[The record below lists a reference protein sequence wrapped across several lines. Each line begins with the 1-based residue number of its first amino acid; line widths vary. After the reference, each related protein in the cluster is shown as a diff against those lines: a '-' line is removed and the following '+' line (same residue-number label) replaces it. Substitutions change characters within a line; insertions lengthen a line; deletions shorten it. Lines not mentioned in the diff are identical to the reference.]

1 MNDTNIHFPVEEH
14 RRCADEIRRGAVS
27 VVNILERW
35 LDARSVLDLGC
46 GTGIWLRVF
55 SDGGRREVFGVDCE
69 PVGATDLVIAHDQFL
84 VADLG
89 QKLDLHRRFDLVLCL
104 EVAEHL
110 NAWCADMVVE
120 NCVRHGD
127 VIVFSAAIP
136 GQQGIQHLNEQP
148 PQYWTEKFR
157 RHGYVVL
164 DVIRPQ
170 IWDDSQIPVWYRQNM
185 LLIVAEDSPQLAAL
199 RANAGPG
206 RGGPL
211 ALAHPEYLRMFS
223 GMAQAGTVETETL
236 RQRLTQVHGEFETAL
251 IAVIHQR
258 DDETQA
264 RSTAEAGLSEATAA
278 RDAALRQ
285 SEADTAQRVAAD
297 QALDAIRVSLEAEV
311 PARQAAESALAEATS
326 ARELEAAARVAAE
339 QARIELGR
347 ALDAEAAARAVAEAS
362 CTDALRERDAEAAA
376 RVAAEQAHI
385 ELGRA
390 LAAEAAARGVA
401 DASCTDALRERDA
414 ESAARIAAEQALVE
428 VRRRRDIEAAA
439 RVALEAS
446 RAAAQRDRDAE
457 TAARRGAERA
467 LGDVRQS
474 LAAQTAARVL
484 AEAGLADALR
494 RRDGNAAARVAAEAE
509 VASATLRLRTEHEV
523 RIGIE
528 TTLAEL
534 RRQHTAEALA
544 RRNAVAELDGT
555 RLALGAAQEARSA
568 AQRAQ
573 DRIGGELAAAQR
585 TQNRI
590 SGELAAAQCAQNRIS
605 GELAAA
611 QREIAVLHWER
622 QIIVGSTL
630 WRATEPL
637 RRLGRTVSRPSRQ
650 RLRTLSGTLLPWL
663 RRSPHPEEAL
673 LQQRPWDEVPDP
685 PPILPTVA
693 PAVDASAEP
702 HLAAATPIT
711 PPTTSRGMRRIVFVS
726 GEPNTPGHTYRI
738 VRAAEA
744 ASRLGLIASWMRIEE
759 AEARGQEISAADVVY
774 IWRAANSPVVTN
786 LLDRARAA
794 GAKVV
799 FDVDDLVFEPK
810 LAEISIIDGI
820 RTLQLTETEVAGLFN
835 LFSQVVTQ
843 VDACVATTEALAER
857 LRACN
862 RVTFVLPNGFDDAVL
877 EASRRA
883 VRRRHGAT
891 DGLIRLGYAAG
902 TRTHQAD
909 FRVAVDAIATLLRER
924 PQCRL
929 VLFRDPAAH
938 TPVLMVDEFSV
949 LAGLEAQIEWRDMV
963 PLGELANE
971 MARFDINLVP
981 LEAGNP
987 FCESKSELKY
997 FESALV
1003 EVCTVASATGPMR
1016 AAIRDGETG
1025 RIADT
1030 PAAWHQVLRELVDD
1044 PQQRAR
1050 LARAAYFDVLWRF
1063 GPQRRAATL
1072 GAILAQLDGD
1082 ERGAAAFELEL
1093 RRHKQSAVPRH
1104 IDIPPAETV
1113 FQSDRDGVA
1122 EVTVVV
1128 PLYNY
1133 AHYIEEA
1140 LESVRLQSL
1149 SPLDLVV
1156 VDDASTDDSLAVAL
1170 AWIRR
1175 HAGRFNRI
1183 VVLRNHTNAGLA
1195 RTRNMGFAMA
1205 ETPFVLPLDADNKLR
1220 PDCGARCLAAMHTSQ
1235 AAFVYPSLQC
1245 FGSVDFAIGEAP
1257 FTANRLI
1264 GGNYIDAMAL
1274 IAKWAWAAVGGYA
1287 HIDNG
1292 WEDYDFWC
1300 NCVEHGLWGLHVP
1313 EILADYRVHPKS
1325 MLRTRTDD
1333 LTNKLRLIA
1342 DMERRHTWLHIL
1354 EV

>member
-1 MNDTNIHFPVEEH
+1 
-14 RRCADEIRRGAVS
+14 
-27 VVNILERW
+27 
-35 LDARSVLDLGC
+35 
-46 GTGIWLRVF
+46 
-55 SDGGRREVFGVDCE
+55 
-69 PVGATDLVIAHDQFL
+69 
-84 VADLG
+84 
-89 QKLDLHRRFDLVLCL
+89 
-104 EVAEHL
+104 
-110 NAWCADMVVE
+110 
-120 NCVRHGD
+120 
-127 VIVFSAAIP
+127 
-136 GQQGIQHLNEQP
+136 
-148 PQYWTEKFR
+148 
-157 RHGYVVL
+157 
-164 DVIRPQ
+164 
-170 IWDDSQIPVWYRQNM
+170 
-185 LLIVAEDSPQLAAL
+185 
-199 RANAGPG
+199 
-206 RGGPL
+206 
-211 ALAHPEYLRMFS
+211 
-223 GMAQAGTVETETL
+223 
-236 RQRLTQVHGEFETAL
+236 
-251 IAVIHQR
+251 
-258 DDETQA
+258 
-264 RSTAEAGLSEATAA
+264 
-278 RDAALRQ
+278 
-285 SEADTAQRVAAD
+285 
-297 QALDAIRVSLEAEV
+297 
-311 PARQAAESALAEATS
+311 
-326 ARELEAAARVAAE
+326 
-339 QARIELGR
+339 
-347 ALDAEAAARAVAEAS
+347 
-362 CTDALRERDAEAAA
+362 
-376 RVAAEQAHI
+376 
-385 ELGRA
+385 
-390 LAAEAAARGVA
+390 
-401 DASCTDALRERDA
+401 
-414 ESAARIAAEQALVE
+414 
-428 VRRRRDIEAAA
+428 
-439 RVALEAS
+439 
-446 RAAAQRDRDAE
+446 
-457 TAARRGAERA
+457 
-467 LGDVRQS
+467 
-474 LAAQTAARVL
+474 
-484 AEAGLADALR
+484 
-494 RRDGNAAARVAAEAE
+494 
-509 VASATLRLRTEHEV
+509 
-523 RIGIE
+523 
-528 TTLAEL
+528 
-534 RRQHTAEALA
+534 
-544 RRNAVAELDGT
+544 
-555 RLALGAAQEARSA
+555 
-568 AQRAQ
+568 
-573 DRIGGELAAAQR
+573 
-585 TQNRI
+585 
-590 SGELAAAQCAQNRIS
+590 
-605 GELAAA
+605 
-611 QREIAVLHWER
+611 
-622 QIIVGSTL
+622 
-630 WRATEPL
+630 
-637 RRLGRTVSRPSRQ
+637 
-650 RLRTLSGTLLPWL
+650 L

-673 LQQRPWDEVPDP
+673 LQQRPWDDVPVP
-685 PPILPTVA
+685 PPLLPAVA
-693 PAVDASAEP
+693 SAVDASAEP
-702 HLAAATPIT
+702 HLAAATRIT
-711 PPTTSRGMRRIVFVS
+711 PPTTPRGMRRIVFVS
-726 GEPNTPGHTYRI
+726 GEPNTPGHSYRI

-744 ASRLGLIASWMRIEE
+744 ASRLGLIVSWMRIEE

-786 LLDRARAA
+786 LLGRARAA

-949 LAGLEAQIEWRDMV
+949 LAGLEDQIEWRDMV

-1030 PAAWHQVLRELVDD
+1030 PASWHQVLRELVDD

-1175 HAGRFNRI
+1175 HASRFNRI

-1195 RTRNMGFAMA
+1195 RTRNVGFAMA

-1274 IAKWAWAAVGGYA
+1274 IAKWAWAAVGGYV

-1333 LTNKLRLIA
+1333 LTNKFRLIA